1 MMLLREMAMSRPR
14 AGNLQGKPE
23 KSHVKKQVSAQRLMG
38 SLKRKVQKLAWY
50 KLHIKKN
57 DDH

>member
-1 MMLLREMAMSRPR
+1 MVISRPG

-23 KSHVKKQVSAQRLMG
+23 KSHVKKLVGAQRLMG

-50 KLHIKKN
+50 K
-57 DDH
+57 